1 MKMLMLRSE
10 GPHRMCDVVLE
21 DIRPNPLIV
30 ECQEFQRK
38 QRSTAK
44 TFKGNV
50 YKPKLEF
57 PVDGLME
64 MKTQQY

>member
-10 GPHRMCDVVLE
+10 GPLRMCDVVLE
-21 DIRPNPLIV
+21 DICPNPLHCGMSGIPKETKV
-30 ECQEFQRK
+30 NGQN
-38 QRSTAK
+38 
-44 TFKGNV
+44 FKGNV

>member
-1 MKMLMLRSE
+1 
-10 GPHRMCDVVLE
+10 MCDVVLE
-21 DIRPNPLIV
+21 DICPNPLIV

>member
-1 MKMLMLRSE
+1 MA
-10 GPHRMCDVVLE
+10 
-21 DIRPNPLIV
+21 
-30 ECQEFQRK
+30 Q
-38 QRSTAK
+38 